1 MIMLPVNC
9 LLFVCY
15 NDILWM
21 FFLIDIIEDEIKRSD
36 GTLFLVFEILNYY
49 DIELFR
55 LQIFLV

>member
-1 MIMLPVNC
+1 
-9 LLFVCY
+9 
-15 NDILWM
+15 M